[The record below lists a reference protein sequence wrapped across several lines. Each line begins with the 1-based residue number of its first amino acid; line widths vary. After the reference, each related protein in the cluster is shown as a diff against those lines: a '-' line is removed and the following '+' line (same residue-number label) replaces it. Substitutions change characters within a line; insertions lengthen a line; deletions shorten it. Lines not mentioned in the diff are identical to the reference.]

1 MKTLTAFVLLLT
13 LPCFAGRSF
22 NGTTDVLT
30 LAGNG
35 NAIDLTGQK
44 LTVSM
49 WLYIPS
55 LPGAEVDPMGKCQ
68 AAAQCQYLLF
78 LNEPG
83 HANQLGFYVRDQVS
97 LNHDQFVY
105 CTTVPTTSVWHN
117 FVAAMDFSATGNNM
131 LAYLDG
137 VQCGANAVTNVAFI
151 VSLGANLW
159 IGGSP
164 ASFGNGPATHFAGR
178 IAETAIWA
186 ARLSAGEV
194 QSLAT
199 GQSPANV
206 NRSTLV
212 GYWPLLALA
221 SPEPD
226 LSGNL
231 INAVLTGTTAVN
243 HCPCRAAGGH
253 N

>member
-1 MKTLTAFVLLLT
+1 MKNVLALLFLVT

-22 NGTTDVLT
+22 NGSTDVLT
-30 LAGNG
+30 LPGNG

-44 LTVSM
+44 LTISM
-49 WLYIPS
+49 WLFIPS
-55 LPGAEVDPMGKCQ
+55 LPGGEVDPLGKCLS
-68 AAAQCQYLLF
+68 AGQCQYMVF

-83 HANQLGFYVRDQVS
+83 HANQLGLYVRDQVS

-105 CTTVPTTSVWHN
+105 CTTVPTTSAWHN
-117 FVAAMDFSATGNNM
+117 FVATLDWSGSGNNM

-137 VQCGANAVTNVAFI
+137 VQCGATGVTNIAAI
-151 VSLGANLW
+151 VSLGASMW

-164 ASFGNGPATHFAGR
+164 ASFGNGPATHFTGH
-178 IAETAIWA
+178 IAETAIWS

-206 NRSTLV
+206 QRANLV
-212 GYWPLLALA
+212 GYWPLLGLA

-231 INAVLTGTTAVN
+231 ISAALTGTAAVN
-243 HCPCRAAGGH
+243 HCPCRRDG